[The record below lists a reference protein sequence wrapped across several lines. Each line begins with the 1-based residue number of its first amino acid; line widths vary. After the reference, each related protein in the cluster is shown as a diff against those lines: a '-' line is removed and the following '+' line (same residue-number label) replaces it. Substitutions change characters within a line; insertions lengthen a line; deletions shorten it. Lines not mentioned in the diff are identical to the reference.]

1 MLSIPAASGRLDVMA
16 QKTKTVIAS
25 QKSAPRRKPRH
36 RTRRRAIKERLLE
49 TDSSYLLKLVVVL
62 ILGAIWV
69 RLATPV
75 SWGGIPFGAIPIGL
89 IIGLIGVKLV
99 EKQQVNRKIWYVV
112 LIVVALVTY
121 GADKG
126 IVI

>member
-1 MLSIPAASGRLDVMA
+1 MVQKKQTKSSKNKHTVKHKRAS
-16 QKTKTVIAS
+16 
-25 QKSAPRRKPRH
+25 
-36 RTRRRAIKERLLE
+36 AIRERLFE
-49 TDSSYLLKLVVVL
+49 TDSTYLLKLVIILV
-62 ILGAIWV
+62 LGAIWL

-75 SWGGIPFGAIPIGL
+75 TWLGLPFGAIPLGL
-89 IIGLIGVKLV
+89 IIGIIVVKLG
-99 EKQQVNRKIWYVV
+99 EKHQSDRKIWYVV

>member
-1 MLSIPAASGRLDVMA
+1 MV
-16 QKTKTVIAS
+16 QKKQTKPS
-25 QKSAPRRKPRH
+25 RKKQAVK
-36 RTRRRAIKERLLE
+36 RTRVAAIRERLFE
-49 TDSSYLLKLVVVL
+49 TDSTYLLKLVIILV
-62 ILGAIWV
+62 LGAIWL

-75 SWGGIPFGAIPIGL
+75 TWLGLPFGAIPLGL
-89 IIGLIGVKLV
+89 IIGLIVVKLG
-99 EKQQVNRKIWYVV
+99 EKHQSDRKIWYVV

>member
-1 MLSIPAASGRLDVMA
+1 MVN
-16 QKTKTVIAS
+16 VS
-25 QKSAPRRKPRH
+25 QKSVPRRKPRH

-49 TDSSYLLKLVVVL
+49 TDSSYLLKLVIVL
-62 ILGAIWV
+62 ILGTIWV

-75 SWGGIPFGAIPIGL
+75 SWGGLPFGAIPVGL

>member
-1 MLSIPAASGRLDVMA
+1 MV
-16 QKTKTVIAS
+16 QKTNTLTAPKTH
-25 QKSAPRRKPRH
+25 KRRKPRH

-49 TDSSYLLKLVVVL
+49 TDSSYLLKLVIVL
-62 ILGAIWV
+62 IMGAIWV

-75 SWGGIPFGAIPIGL
+75 SWLGLPFGAVPIGL
-89 IIGLIGVKLV
+89 IVGLIGVKLI
-99 EKQQVNRKIWYVV
+99 EKQQINRKIWYVV